1 MSTNRFSL
9 DRAGGFEESRH
20 VLNVY
25 ERMRRRFLNNSIF
38 ASYKSVKGLLEE
50 LTKLF
55 EQNRSH
61 RITQTVP
68 SPKGLAVDIK
78 LLPSPCI
85 FWASRLFLLLL
96 GLLRADTFFG
106 HLKKICEEKVRGLIL
121 LHPKT
126 HKIYIYQ
133 IID

>member
-1 MSTNRFSL
+1 M
-9 DRAGGFEESRH
+9 
-20 VLNVY
+20 LNVY

-126 HKIYIYQ
+126 QNIYLSNNRLIQKNGNEYKTSLKKLFRRL
-133 IID
+133 